1 MAGMV
6 ALVNSARLAAG
17 KSSLGWI
24 NPALYQLSASFAKDI
39 TEGANNCAANARV
52 CCGHG
57 YSAMPGWDPVT
68 GLGSVDFE
76 AFKEAMMELGD
87 SGHSPAPSAAPVAVP
102 GAPTP
107 VPSQFPVPTPAPT
120 NYPTVG
126 KG

>member
-1 MAGMV
+1 MTEMRFETKAPAG
-6 ALVNSARLAAG
+6 LPENKAATFG
-17 KSSLGWI
+17 
-24 NPALYQLSASFAKDI
+24 
-39 TEGANNCAANARV
+39 TEAVLDEFGRA
-52 CCGHG
+52 
-57 YSAMPGWDPVT
+57 
-68 GLGSVDFE
+68 FE

>member
-17 KSSLGWI
+17 KSTLGWL
-24 NPALYQLSASFAKDI
+24 NPALYQTYAAYAIDI
-39 TEGANNCAANARV
+39 TEGTNNCAANARV

-68 GLGSVDFE
+68 GLGSVNFA
-76 AFKEAMMELGD
+76 AFKTALMAVG
-87 SGHSPAPSAAPVAVP
+87 SAPTAAPTTAP

-107 VPSQFPVPTPAPT
+107 LPTYAPPPTRAPT
-120 NYPTVG
+120 AYPSIG